1 MPNEL
6 LHCIEYFELERFEP
20 YEILPAGRFDGE
32 QIVRKAEVQR
42 PSDFHI
48 KVSVADIRDQ
58 ELFDLLVNAY
68 VGGGFTQAQ
77 KAAQLFQPKDVKSRG
92 DIVSAWSNKE
102 KRLVGIVI
110 VVMPDYPARRLA
122 GNDEAELH
130 LLAVDPAYQGH
141 GLGRELILAALDLI
155 GSRGLQKTVLWT
167 QPRMLAAQQLYK
179 SLGFVRNS
187 SRDPIFENVQFLAY
201 EFRR

>member
-1 MPNEL
+1 MDFY
-6 LHCIEYFELERFEP
+6 IENST
-20 YEILPAGRFDGE
+20 A
-32 QIVRKAEVQR
+32 
-42 PSDFHI
+42 HI
-48 KVSVADIRDQ
+48 GDQ
-58 ELFDLLVNAY
+58 ELVELLVSAY

-77 KAAQLFQPKDVKSRG
+77 QAAQLFQPQDVKARG
-92 DIVSAWSNKE
+92 DIVSAWSNKG

-122 GNDEAELH
+122 DSDEAELH
-130 LLAVDPAYQGH
+130 LLAVDPACQGN
-141 GLGRELILAALDLI
+141 GVGRELLLAALDLI

-187 SRDPIFENVQFLAY
+187 SRDPIFEDVQFLAY